1 MWAALRV
8 AIGDLGQV
16 WVATLILDLESRS
29 VLARDVCGNVVAVM
43 TRALA
48 KTGAVPQMA
57 EAGLPA
63 VVGRLRKPVAHGT
76 AARAAA
82 WCRPREC

>member
-1 MWAALRV
+1 V

-16 WVATLILDLESRS
+16 WVATLNLDLESRS
-29 VLARDVCGNVVAVM
+29 VLARDVCGNVDAVM
-43 TRALA
+43 TRGVAT
-48 KTGAVPQMA
+48 TGAVPELA

-63 VVGRLRKPVAHGT
+63 VVGRRWKPVAHGT